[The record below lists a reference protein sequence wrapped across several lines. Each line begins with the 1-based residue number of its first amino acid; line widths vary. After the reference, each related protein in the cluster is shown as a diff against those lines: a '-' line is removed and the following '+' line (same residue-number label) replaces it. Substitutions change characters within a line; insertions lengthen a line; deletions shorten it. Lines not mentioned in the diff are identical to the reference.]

1 MQLDAGRAA
10 VTGAIAP
17 LNDFNLWVRDSFLV
31 IVLLVLGAI
40 LLTRLAGWVRDKI
53 MAHIDARATET
64 DELVRSEGAKHRQVV
79 AQVVTWSAL
88 AVIYVVTAVRIV
100 QELGV
105 PLAGLVA
112 PAALLSAALGF
123 GLQRFVQDIGAGFF
137 ITGERQYG
145 FGDVV
150 TIATAGV
157 TQPVTGTVE
166 DVTLRVT
173 RLRTVSGEVIT
184 TPNGQ
189 IIQVTNLSR
198 DWARAVIDVP
208 VPAAVDV
215 SHVTDILRQV
225 GEEAYSDDR
234 LRKMM
239 LDPPTVMSTRS
250 RCAWWRGRSRAFSS
264 RSAASSGRG
273 SPRPSAVKAS
283 SSPPS
288 STPAAPPGAPHE
300 LQGQAPPHVDPGADR
315 AVHRR
320 VCPLPVGARTP
331 GHGIARAGPQPNG
344 DAPARTNANPHP
356 HAAAYEP
363 FAHAVADQ
371 PVTVPDAV
379 RAGRLAVD
387 GIAASER
394 AGISRAVGDVG
405 PAVRPAG

>member
-1 MQLDAGRAA
+1 M
-10 VTGAIAP
+10 TGAIAP
-17 LNDFNLWVRDSFLV
+17 LNDVSQWARGDLLE

-40 LLTRLAGWVRDKI
+40 LLTRLAVWLRDKI
-53 MAHIDARATET
+53 MALINARASEA
-64 DELVRSEGAKHRQVV
+64 DELVRSEAAKHRVIV

-88 AVIYVVTAVRIV
+88 AVIYVVTAVLVVER
-100 QELGV
+100 LGV

-150 TIATAGV
+150 TIAASGV
-157 TQPVTGTVE
+157 GQPVTGTVE

-208 VPAAVDV
+208 VPSAVDV
-215 SHVTDILRQV
+215 NRVTEILRRV

-239 LDPPTVMSTRS
+239 LDPPTVMGVEKIEVDTFSVRMVARTLPGIQFE
-250 RCAWWRGRSRAFSS
+250 AGRELRARVALAF
-264 RSAASSGRG
+264 
-273 SPRPSAVKAS
+273 
-283 SSPPS
+283 
-288 STPAAPPGAPHE
+288 
-300 LQGQAPPHVDPGADR
+300 
-315 AVHRR
+315 RR
-320 VCPLPVGARTP
+320 EGINVGAELDT
-331 GHGIARAGPQPNG
+331 GSATG
-344 DAPARTNANPHP
+344 DA
-356 HAAAYEP
+356 
-363 FAHAVADQ
+363 
-371 PVTVPDAV
+371 
-379 RAGRLAVD
+379 
-387 GIAASER
+387 S
-394 AGISRAVGDVG
+394 
-405 PAVRPAG
+405 

>member
-1 MQLDAGRAA
+1 MI
-10 VTGAIAP
+10 GASAP
-17 LNDFNLWVRDSFLV
+17 LTDVSRWVRGNLLA

-40 LLTRLAGWVRDKI
+40 LLTRLANWLRDKI
-53 MAHIDARATET
+53 MAQINARASET
-64 DELVRSEGAKHRQVV
+64 DELVRSEGAKHRVIV

-88 AVIYVVTAVRIV
+88 AVIYIVTGVLV
-100 QELGV
+100 MENLGV

-150 TIATAGV
+150 TIAATGV
-157 TQPVTGTVE
+157 GQPVTGTVE

-208 VPAAVDV
+208 VPSACDV
-215 SHVTDILRQV
+215 NHVTEILRRV

-239 LDPPTVMSTRS
+239 LDPPTVMGVEKIEVDT
-250 RCAWWRGRSRAFSS
+250 FSV
-264 RSAASSGRG
+264 RM
-273 SPRPSAVKAS
+273 V
-283 SSPPS
+283 
-288 STPAAPPGAPHE
+288 
-300 LQGQAPPHVDPGADR
+300 
-315 AVHRR
+315 
-320 VCPLPVGARTP
+320 ARTLP
-331 GHGIARAGPQPNG
+331 GIQFEVGRELRARVALAFRREGINV
-344 DAPARTNANPHP
+344 
-356 HAAAYEP
+356 AAELDTGGA
-363 FAHAVADQ
+363 
-371 PVTVPDAV
+371 T
-379 RAGRLAVD
+379 G
-387 GIAASER
+387 GAS
-394 AGISRAVGDVG
+394 
-405 PAVRPAG
+405 